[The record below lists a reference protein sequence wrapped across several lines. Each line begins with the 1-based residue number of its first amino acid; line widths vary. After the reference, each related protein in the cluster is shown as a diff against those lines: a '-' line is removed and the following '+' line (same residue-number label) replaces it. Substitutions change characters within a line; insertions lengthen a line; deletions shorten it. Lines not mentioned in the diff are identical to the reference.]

1 MNRMYNIRM
10 TLRERNSFKY
20 MPTQITNQA
29 SLVYNYGSA
38 TGSAVSNIATSTLL
52 DPITAD
58 KTSVG
63 STYRPGENITYVLS
77 IQNNGN
83 TTLTGIT
90 ITDNLGSYEVGG
102 TTVTSLTYA
111 NSASLYIN
119 GVYSAPITGTPG
131 ANDVVFTIDSLA
143 AGSNALIVYNATV
156 NGYAPLA
163 ADATIVNTA
172 TFTAAGVTTPLT
184 ASNTITV
191 ESYAD
196 VSILKEM
203 SPDPISDGDTITY
216 TFTINNY
223 GNTPATDV
231 VLTDQFDP
239 APSLISVTV
248 GGVTV
253 ASSDYTYSSG
263 LLTLP
268 SSASYTMT
276 VPAAT
281 ISQNPTTGIVTSTPG
296 TLVITVTGTI

>member
-1 MNRMYNIRM
+1 
-10 TLRERNSFKY
+10 

-38 TGSAVSNIATSTLL
+38 TGNAVSNIATTTLL
-52 DPITAD
+52 DPIAAD

-63 STYRPGENITYVLS
+63 NTYRPGENITYVLS
-77 IQNNGN
+77 IQNHGN
-83 TTLTGIT
+83 TALTGVT
-90 ITDNLGSYEVGG
+90 ITDNLGSYTVGG
-102 TTVTSLTYA
+102 TTVTPLTYA

-131 ANDVVFTIDSLA
+131 TNVVVFTIDSLA

-163 ADATIVNTA
+163 TDSTIVNTA
-172 TFTAAGVTTPLT
+172 TFTATGVTTPLT
-184 ASNTITV
+184 ATNTITV
-191 ESYAD
+191 EGYAD

-223 GNTPATDV
+223 GNTPATNV

-248 GGVTV
+248 GGQTV
-253 ASSDYTYSSG
+253 PSSDYTYTGG

-268 SSASYTMT
+268 SGSTFEMT

-281 ISQNPTTGIVTSTPG
+281 ISQNPTTGVVTSTPG

>member
-1 MNRMYNIRM
+1 MEVRQEMPFP
-10 TLRERNSFKY
+10 TLRLRHFL
-20 MPTQITNQA
+20 TR
-29 SLVYNYGSA
+29 L
-38 TGSAVSNIATSTLL
+38 
-52 DPITAD
+52 
-58 KTSVG
+58 
-63 STYRPGENITYVLS
+63 RPGENITYVLS
-77 IQNNGN
+77 IQNHGN
-83 TTLTGIT
+83 TALTGIS
-90 ITDNLGSYEVGG
+90 ITDNLGSYTVGG
-102 TTVTSLTYA
+102 TTVTPLTYA

-131 ANDVVFTIDSLA
+131 TNDVVFTI
-143 AGSNALIVYNATV
+143 ATV

-163 ADATIVNTA
+163 TDATIVNTA
-172 TFTAAGVTTPLT
+172 TFTANGVTTPLT
-184 ASNTITV
+184 ATNTITV
-191 ESYAD
+191 EGYAD

-223 GNTPATDV
+223 GNTPATNV

-248 GGVTV
+248 GGQTV
-253 ASSDYTYSSG
+253 PSSDYTYTGG

-268 SSASYTMT
+268 SGSTFEMT

-281 ISQNPTTGIVTSTPG
+281 ISQNPTTGVVTSTPG